1 MTFQARSIVFENGRR
16 PPPPHLKKIALC
28 SHQGL
33 MVWVGV
39 VFSLSLLSIFVYV
52 TERLG
57 KYVDFIIIR
66 GGGLICYLPCR
77 NLLPVLDIAW
87 SDVFLLLELPLL
99 SITKIYYLVRKYQEV
114 ASFVCLGFFFFLE
127 NFELDLSRD
136 LLFYIDWSYCT
147 KVIALWLWNHDIF
160 RTLPYYFYNLFELS
174 KLIVL
179 KVNPRIH
186 INANN

>member
-1 MTFQARSIVFENGRR
+1 MGED

-66 GGGLICYLPCR
+66 GGGAYMLPSLQEFIARLRHCVIRCFFYCLNYL
-77 NLLPVLDIAW
+77 
-87 SDVFLLLELPLL
+87 
-99 SITKIYYLVRKYQEV
+99 Y
-114 ASFVCLGFFFFLE
+114 
-127 NFELDLSRD
+127 
-136 LLFYIDWSYCT
+136 
-147 KVIALWLWNHDIF
+147 
-160 RTLPYYFYNLFELS
+160 
-174 KLIVL
+174 
-179 KVNPRIH
+179 
-186 INANN
+186 

>member
-16 PPPPHLKKIALC
+16 PPPPLKKNSIVFAPRID
-28 SHQGL
+28 G
-33 MVWVGV
+33 VGGGC
-39 VFSLSLLSIFVYV
+39 I
-52 TERLG
+52 
-57 KYVDFIIIR
+57 FIITSIHFR
-66 GGGLICYLPCR
+66 VCNRKTWKVCWFYYYKGGGGLICYLPCR

-114 ASFVCLGFFFFLE
+114 ASFVCLGFFFLE

-160 RTLPYYFYNLFELS
+160 RTLPYYFYNLFEFS